1 MSQEKVDKY
10 KQEKYNRK
18 HATKKRNMKKIAA
31 YVVTTLVAIIFIGY
45 MGYSIAVTTGLY
57 TPATTTSHT
66 ELSKSQL
73 ESIRNALVQKGDSN
87 VKGTAVLHRL
97 LLQQLQNR
105 LLLNKQLV
113 DNY

>member
-1 MSQEKVDKY
+1 
-10 KQEKYNRK
+10 
-18 HATKKRNMKKIAA
+18 
-31 YVVTTLVAIIFIGY
+31 

-87 VKGTAVLHRL
+87 VKGTTNSSAT
-97 LLQQLQNR
+97 QTTTAATTEQTTT
-105 LLLNKQLV
+105 K
-113 DNY
+113 

>member
-1 MSQEKVDKY
+1 
-10 KQEKYNRK
+10 
-18 HATKKRNMKKIAA
+18 MKKIAA

-87 VKGTAVLHRL
+87 VKGTTNNSAT
-97 LLQQLQNR
+97 QTTTEQTTT
-105 LLLNKQLV
+105 K
-113 DNY
+113 

>member
-18 HATKKRNMKKIAA
+18 HATKKKSVKKIAA
-31 YVVTTLVAIIFIGY
+31 YIVTTLVAIIFIGY

-66 ELSKSQL
+66 ELSKTQI
-73 ESIRNALVQKGDSN
+73 ESIRNALIQNGDSN
-87 VKGTAVLHRL
+87 VKSTTGSSSTQTTAATTE
-97 LLQQLQNR
+97 QTTT
-105 LLLNKQLV
+105 K
-113 DNY
+113 

>member
-1 MSQEKVDKY
+1 
-10 KQEKYNRK
+10 
-18 HATKKRNMKKIAA
+18 
-31 YVVTTLVAIIFIGY
+31 

-73 ESIRNALVQKGDSN
+73 ESIRNALVQNGDSN
-87 VKGTAVLHRL
+87 VKGTTNNSAT
-97 LLQQLQNR
+97 QTTTAATTE
-105 LLLNKQLV
+105 QLV

>member
-18 HATKKRNMKKIAA
+18 HATKKRNVKKIAA

-73 ESIRNALVQKGDSN
+73 ESIRKNGDSN
-87 VKGTAVLHRL
+87 VKGTTNNSATQTTTVATTE
-97 LLQQLQNR
+97 QTTT
-105 LLLNKQLV
+105 K
-113 DNY
+113 

>member
-18 HATKKRNMKKIAA
+18 HATKKRNVKKIVA

-73 ESIRNALVQKGDSN
+73 ESIRNALVQNGDSN
-87 VKGTAVLHRL
+87 VKGTTNNSATQTTTVATTE
-97 LLQQLQNR
+97 QTTT
-105 LLLNKQLV
+105 K
-113 DNY
+113 